1 MALIKCTECG
11 NDVSDMAEVCP
22 HCGNPIGQKPKEKV
36 AINKIVALVGSVFIA
51 VAPLLPYA
59 TQSINLPGDSSSFSY
74 NMWKVL
80 SPEAGGLKSGESA
93 GFFGLVPTL
102 ILILGVIGVILA
114 AVQIIKKTEIKV
126 FVRALIP
133 ILATILFVLFE
144 TVGLTAYREFNNKFI
159 EVFNENGLGDV
170 ISITKGIGFY
180 LFIVGAVLSIVA
192 LFIKSEKSKE
202 A

>member
-36 AINKIVALVGSVFIA
+36 AINKIIALVGSVFIA

>member
-36 AINKIVALVGSVFIA
+36 AINKIIALVGSVFIA

-126 FVRALIP
+126 FVRALSP

>member
-36 AINKIVALVGSVFIA
+36 AINKIIALVGSVFIA

-144 TVGLTAYREFNNKFI
+144 TVGLTESSI
-159 EVFNENGLGDV
+159 
-170 ISITKGIGFY
+170 ISS
-180 LFIVGAVLSIVA
+180 L
-192 LFIKSEKSKE
+192 KSLMRMV
-202 A
+202 